1 MNKMWFVPQAF
12 FIFSS
17 LLSGKESFL
26 LSRNKLSTQ
35 GIGFR
40 FHPLDFFL
48 KPCSTCCPLLYTFP
62 LDWFIFFGVG
72 VHSRLFLLYQKETSF
87 KSCLPHCHPITPALI
102 TDSLLSLS
110 TAIHISAQCGL
121 ALHLLP
127 YWNYYCCSPHNI
139 HSLSGFSGFFLVL
152 ILTLCNKWHC

>member
-35 GIGFR
+35 CIGFR

-48 KPCSTCCPLLYTFP
+48 KPHSTCCPLLYTFP
-62 LDWFIFFGVG
+62 PDWFIFFGIG
-72 VHSRLFLLYQKETSF
+72 VHSRLFLLYQKETSV
-87 KSCLPHCHPITPALI
+87 KLSSSLPSYHSC
-102 TDSLLSLS
+102 
-110 TAIHISAQCGL
+110 
-121 ALHLLP
+121 
-127 YWNYYCCSPHNI
+127 PHNRFFAVPVNR
-139 HSLSGFSGFFLVL
+139 HSHFSSVRVGLVPAAL
-152 ILTLCNKWHC
+152 LKLLLLRPSQHSQFKWF